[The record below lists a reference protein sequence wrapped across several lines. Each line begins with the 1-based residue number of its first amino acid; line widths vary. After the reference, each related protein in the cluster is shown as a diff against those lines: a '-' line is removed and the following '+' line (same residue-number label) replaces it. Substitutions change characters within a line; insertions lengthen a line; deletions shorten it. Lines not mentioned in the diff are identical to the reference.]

1 MNLKEKKDLS
11 TCCLHKTHFRR
22 KDTQSESEEIEKH
35 FNANINEKKVGL
47 ATLLS
52 EKDYF
57 KTRL

>member
-1 MNLKEKKDLS
+1 MGQ
-11 TCCLHKTHFRR
+11 FRR